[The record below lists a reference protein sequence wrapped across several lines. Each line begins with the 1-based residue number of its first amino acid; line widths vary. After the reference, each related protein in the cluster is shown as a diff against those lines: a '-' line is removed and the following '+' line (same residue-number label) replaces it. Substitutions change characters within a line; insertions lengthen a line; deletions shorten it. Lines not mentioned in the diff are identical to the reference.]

1 MIDQY
6 NCFPMP
12 FVFQK
17 PIVYLEFDLNVYHF
31 NGKIEKKKNYLRP
44 ILTRG
49 SFLKKK

>member
-31 NGKIEKKKNYLRP
+31 NGKIEKKITYDQFWLEVH
-44 ILTRG
+44 
-49 SFLKKK
+49 FFKKK